1 MSLHC
6 TGSWSTV
13 LRRRIHVTALHRELV
28 YCIEE
33 EDTCHCIAQGVG
45 LLY

>member
-6 TGSWSTV
+6 TGSWSIV